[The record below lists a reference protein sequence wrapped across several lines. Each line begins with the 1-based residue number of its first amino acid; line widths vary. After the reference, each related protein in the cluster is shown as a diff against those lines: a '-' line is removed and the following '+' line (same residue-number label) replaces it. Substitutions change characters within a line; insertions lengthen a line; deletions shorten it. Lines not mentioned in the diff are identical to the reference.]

1 MNPRYALPVAIVAA
15 TVLVPTTASADFR
28 SASSF
33 DDRGDSTIPGQYDL
47 ASGNIVYDQMG
58 GAIQSNVT
66 LQEAPQPGHAPLF
79 IKVAL
84 GRLEGTQ
91 RDHTCIPVNATVVGP
106 VGEEGQTTTTSAQI
120 PTSPELIPGV
130 GRLSLNFGMIRIDG
144 QHSGLTW
151 IDAQCA
157 IISTAESGAIGS
169 AETDQLSMVL
179 SGWRPA
185 TKQPRIASSG
195 LRLATGGRVSFR
207 VRRGSRA
214 TRALF
219 ELRATTTARE
229 VLGHAAATI
238 KSGRGGQ
245 TVAVRLNARGR
256 SLMARASSRSV
267 RLSMLTPGAAPSG
280 KTLRLSKR

>member
-1 MNPRYALPVAIVAA
+1 MNPRYALPAAILSAA
-15 TVLVPTTASADFR
+15 VLVPAAASADFR

-33 DDRGDSTIPGQYDL
+33 DPRGDSTLPGQYDL
-47 ASGNIVYDQMG
+47 ASGNIIYDQMG
-58 GAIQSNVT
+58 GSIQSSVS
-66 LQEAPQPGHAPLF
+66 LQEAPKPGHPPLF

-91 RDHTCIPVNATVVGP
+91 RDHTCIPVNAAVVGP
-106 VGEEGQTTTTSAQI
+106 VGEEGQTTSTSAQI

-130 GRLSLNFGMIRIDG
+130 GRLSLSFGMIRIDG

-157 IISTAESGAIGS
+157 IISTSESGAIGS
-169 AETDQLSMVL
+169 APTDELSLVL

-185 TKQPRIASSG
+185 TKQPRIASAG
-195 LRLATGGRVSFR
+195 LRLASAGRVSFQ

-214 TRALF
+214 SRALF
-219 ELRATTTARE
+219 ELRTTTRTRE
-229 VLGHAAATI
+229 LIGRAAATI
-238 KSGRGGQ
+238 KPGRGHQ

-256 SLMARASSRSV
+256 SLMTKTSSRSV
-267 RLSMLTPGAAPSG
+267 RLSLLSPGAAPSG
-280 KTLRLSKR
+280 RTLRLAT

>member
-1 MNPRYALPVAIVAA
+1 MHPRHAVAA
-15 TVLVPTTASADFR
+15 AILATAVLIPTTASADFR

-33 DDRGDSTIPGQYDL
+33 DARGDSTLPGQYDL
-47 ASGNIVYDQMG
+47 ASGNIIYDQMG
-58 GAIQSNVT
+58 GSIQSSVS
-66 LQEAPQPGHAPLF
+66 LQEAPPPGHPPLF

-91 RDHTCIPVNATVVGP
+91 RDHTCIPVDAAVVGP
-106 VGEEGQTTTTSAQI
+106 VGEEGTTTGTSAQI

-157 IISTAESGAIGS
+157 IISTSESGAIGS
-169 AETDQLSMVL
+169 TPTDELSLVL

-185 TKQPRIASSG
+185 TKQPKIASSR
-195 LRLATGGRVSFR
+195 LRAAKNHRVSFR

-214 TRALF
+214 SRALF
-219 ELRATTTARE
+219 ELRATTGSRQL
-229 VLGHAAATI
+229 LGQGAATI
-238 KSGRGGQ
+238 KPGRGHQ
-245 TVAVRLNARGR
+245 TVTVRLNARGR
-256 SLMARASSRSV
+256 SLMAKASSRSM
-267 RLSMLTPGAAPSG
+267 RLSLLTPGATPSG
-280 KTLRLSKR
+280 RTLRLGT